1 VVADRYVQFV
11 ALGMAVLFAPLAGAN
26 GPAGRAVLE
35 LRVQNFTVPPST
47 GPVGHVVVRNVGD
60 TAYKGRVQLKL
71 PAGWIYT
78 PTAFDLSPAP
88 LESLRLPFTIDKA
101 VDTKTNSYAVELIA
115 TEDAGGEISRK
126 QNIVCAGAP
135 YFKPKIDG
143 DISDW
148 ADSIPVTFV
157 VNGKRCVIRTYWTK
171 RLWSVCVEVEETK
184 LGGYRKNAEGGT
196 VDAVQFALAVGGA
209 ETGSKPDDK
218 ANRYE
223 FLIADCPGLFAKDK
237 CFLLAR
243 PGDALGLSQQV
254 RRLDGLEF
262 AEAKVVVKRK
272 GKTTVYECS
281 IPFSAMPQI
290 RPDTGRDI
298 CFSVLVHDPDG
309 TGIRD
314 WGKAAGLW
322 QSQRNK
328 YAWCSWQGVKW
339 ADPPPYDNKI
349 EWGLCSSKY

>member
-1 VVADRYVQFV
+1 MAYWAVGTGQEIWDDGAQPSEVARRTRTQ
-11 ALGMAVLFAPLAGAN
+11 LFTET
-26 GPAGRAVLE
+26 GRMP
-35 LRVQNFTVPPST
+35 VPPGQITFLGGTFTNRLEITMDFTTADIAPGT
-47 GPVGHVVVRNVGD
+47 GNGGEV
-60 TAYKGRVQLKL
+60 KL
-71 PAGWIYT
+71 TGGATTGGAT
-78 PTAFDLSPAP
+78 GTGGAA
-88 LESLRLPFTIDKA
+88 TI
-101 VDTKTNSYAVELIA
+101 
-115 TEDAGGEISRK
+115 AGGASGNATDGAGGRISRK
-126 QNIVCAGAP
+126 QNIVCASAP

-143 DISDW
+143 NIADW

-157 VNGKRCVIRTYWTK
+157 GNGKKTVIRTYWTK
-171 RLWSVCVEVEETK
+171 RLWSVCVEVEESK
-184 LGGYRKNAEGGT
+184 LGGYRKNAEGGM

-243 PGDALGLSQQV
+243 PGEALGLSQEV
-254 RRLDGLEF
+254 RSLDGLEF
-262 AEAKVVVKRK
+262 AEAAVVVKRK

-290 RPDTGRDI
+290 RPDTGREI
-298 CFSVLVHDPDG
+298 CFSVLVHDPDD